1 MNTVELKKDGLYL
14 NGDHFLMLGGDFHYF
29 RVHPA
34 GWRRRMELMK
44 DFGLNC
50 ITTYVPWNAHEP
62 REGEFCF
69 EGIYDL
75 PLFLQTA
82 QEVGLK
88 IILRCSPYIC
98 AEWDG
103 GGIPS
108 WLLKKPNICLRSC
121 EEQYMGALKRYF
133 KVLGEKV
140 KPYMF
145 SNGGPIIMAGLEN
158 EYGSFGND
166 IEYLRELAKVY
177 RDNGIDVPL
186 SSANGVDPFK
196 YLHGTIEESWNGADA
211 GANPTGIKD
220 LQSLSKLQPDKP
232 LMAGEAW
239 VGNIMFW
246 GKNFVINNDI
256 DVNAQY
262 FREALL
268 MGASINFYMFCGG
281 TNFGFTSGALSLRD
295 EKYIPLMTSYD
306 YDAPISEEGTP
317 RAKYFAM
324 RDVLDEFL
332 GKEKREHISPDYHAQ
347 NIDNIILDECSS
359 LLANVC
365 RMAEKN
371 IYSHRVR
378 NMEDLDQSSGFILY
392 STQLIY
398 TDSRKRYLKLEGLCD
413 RATVYLNGKY
423 IGSYMR
429 EKENADISFTVPKC
443 GATLEI
449 LVENMGRIN
458 YGYKMYDHKGINDCV
473 HFEIEQ
479 PDGSLLWNYA
489 HCIGYN
495 IKTLPLES
503 TKGLVWGK
511 YCDEYKNTP
520 VFYRGS
526 FSAKPGV
533 DTFIDT
539 KGLVKGV
546 IFINGFNLGRY
557 WNVGPQRTLY
567 VPGEILKENNT
578 IEILEL
584 HSTKQSLTVSC
595 LDHSLLTEP
604 IAADETLLGFELK

>member
-1 MNTVELKKDGLYL
+1 
-14 NGDHFLMLGGDFHYF
+14 
-29 RVHPA
+29 
-34 GWRRRMELMK
+34 
-44 DFGLNC
+44 
-50 ITTYVPWNAHEP
+50 
-62 REGEFCF
+62 
-69 EGIYDL
+69 
-75 PLFLQTA
+75 
-82 QEVGLK
+82 
-88 IILRCSPYIC
+88 
-98 AEWDG
+98 
-103 GGIPS
+103 
-108 WLLKKPNICLRSC
+108 
-121 EEQYMGALKRYF
+121 
-133 KVLGEKV
+133 
-140 KPYMF
+140 MF

-365 RMAEKN
+365 RIAEKN

-449 LVENMGRIN
+449 LVENMGRNN
-458 YGYKMYDHKGINDCV
+458 YG
-473 HFEIEQ
+473 
-479 PDGSLLWNYA
+479 
-489 HCIGYN
+489 
-495 IKTLPLES
+495 
-503 TKGLVWGK
+503 
-511 YCDEYKNTP
+511 
-520 VFYRGS
+520 
-526 FSAKPGV
+526 
-533 DTFIDT
+533 
-539 KGLVKGV
+539 
-546 IFINGFNLGRY
+546 
-557 WNVGPQRTLY
+557 
-567 VPGEILKENNT
+567 
-578 IEILEL
+578 
-584 HSTKQSLTVSC
+584 
-595 LDHSLLTEP
+595 
-604 IAADETLLGFELK
+604 